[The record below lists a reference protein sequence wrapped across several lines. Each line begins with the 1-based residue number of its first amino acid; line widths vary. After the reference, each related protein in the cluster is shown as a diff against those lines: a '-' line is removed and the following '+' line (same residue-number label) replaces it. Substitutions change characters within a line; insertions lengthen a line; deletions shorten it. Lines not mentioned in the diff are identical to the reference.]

1 MTKMEP
7 RDANFSAAI
16 THTYSS
22 YSFFICPVF
31 LLSSVLCHTL
41 TLYTCVPCIITIIL
55 FMFLVFSM
63 VCINDLSFGFLI
75 SVCDVEKMMLSLL
88 SLITG
93 NKKTNQ
99 AKAGW

>member
-7 RDANFSAAI
+7 RDADFSAAI

-22 YSFFICPVF
+22 YSLFICSVF
-31 LLSSVLCHTL
+31 LLSSVL
-41 TLYTCVPCIITIIL
+41 
-55 FMFLVFSM
+55 FLVFGM

-75 SVCDVEKMMLSLL
+75 SVCDVEEMMLSLL
-88 SLITG
+88 SSITG

-99 AKAGW
+99 AKAGRQTQLET